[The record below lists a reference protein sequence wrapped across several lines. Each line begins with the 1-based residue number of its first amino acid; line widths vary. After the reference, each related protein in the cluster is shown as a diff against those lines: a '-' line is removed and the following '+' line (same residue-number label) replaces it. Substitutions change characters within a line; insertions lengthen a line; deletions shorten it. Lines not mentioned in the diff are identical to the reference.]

1 MFANPNPRFGTLE
14 RVVMG
19 IEVDSFVLEIPEV
32 RVLLSSSVAAVVA
45 LLFWPYDL
53 VQHIIN

>member
-1 MFANPNPRFGTLE
+1 MSVNPNPRFGTLE
-14 RVVMG
+14 SVVIG